1 MTPPDSDALAPFT
14 QARSARGDLQQALH
28 NELVLRH
35 RALADGV
42 AGAYCGPGRDRADL
56 RQVAYIGLIKAV
68 KRFDPEVGTH
78 FPAFA
83 VPTIHGE
90 IKRYLRDHSWMV
102 RPPREVQDLRTTIAK
117 VYPSLLQR
125 LAREPSVSELARELG
140 QNETVVAEALNCHSS
155 LQPDSL
161 DAVLE
166 GGSLA
171 DFHGGVDKRLEQAE
185 SLVMLAEAIR
195 KLETSEKDLLFR
207 RYFHEE
213 AQQVI
218 GERLGM
224 TQMQVSRRLAK
235 ILVKL
240 QHEILG
246 QPGRPAPAGRTGAM
260 RRTAAPRGTEA
271 AQDPAG
277 RTESGPEAASA

>member
-1 MTPPDSDALAPFT
+1 MTPPESDALAHFT
-14 QARSARGDLQQALH
+14 KARRARGDLQQALH
-28 NELVLRH
+28 NELVLQH
-35 RALADGV
+35 RDLADGV
-42 AGAYCGPGRDRADL
+42 AAAYNGPGRDRADL

-68 KRFDPEVGTH
+68 KRFDPAVGRH

-90 IKRYLRDHSWMV
+90 IKRYLRDLSWVV

-117 VYPSLLQR
+117 VYPALTQR
-125 LAREPSVSELARELG
+125 LVREPTLPELARELG
-140 QNETVVAEALNCHSS
+140 HDEKTVSEALNCQSS

-161 DAVLE
+161 DAPFE
-166 GGSLA
+166 GGYLA
-171 DFHGGVDKRLEQAE
+171 DVHGSIDNRLEQAE
-185 SLVMLAEAIR
+185 NLVILAEAIR
-195 KLETSEKDLLFR
+195 TLDDSEKDLLSR

-213 AQQVI
+213 PQHVI

-246 QPGRPAPAGRTGAM
+246 RPVPAKARAGSVAGAGRVKSG
-260 RRTAAPRGTEA
+260 P
-271 AQDPAG
+271 
-277 RTESGPEAASA
+277 GPEAVSA

>member
-1 MTPPDSDALAPFT
+1 MTPPELDSLAHFT
-14 QARSARGDLQQALH
+14 KARSARGDLQQALH
-28 NELVLRH
+28 HELILAH
-35 RALADGV
+35 RDLADSV
-42 AGAYCGPGRDRADL
+42 AGAYSGPGRDRADL

-68 KRFDPEVGTH
+68 QRFDPAVGRH

-90 IKRYLRDHSWMV
+90 IKRYLRDLSWVV

-117 VYPSLLQR
+117 VYPTLTQR
-125 LAREPSVSELARELG
+125 LVREPTVPELASELGVDEK
-140 QNETVVAEALNCHSS
+140 TVSEALNCQSS

-161 DAVLE
+161 DAPFE
-166 GGSLA
+166 GGNLA
-171 DFHGGVDKRLEQAE
+171 EFHGGLDNRLEQAE
-185 SLVMLAEAIR
+185 NLVILAAAIR
-195 KLETSEKDLLFR
+195 TLDDSERDILFR

-213 AQQVI
+213 PQHVI

-224 TQMQVSRRLAK
+224 TQMQVSRRLAR

-246 QPGRPAPAGRTGAM
+246 RPAKSGA
-260 RRTAAPRGTEA
+260 
-271 AQDPAG
+271 
-277 RTESGPEAASA
+277 GPEAVSA

>member
-1 MTPPDSDALAPFT
+1 MTLPESDALDHFT
-14 QARSARGDLQQALH
+14 KARGAHGDLQQALH
-28 NELVLRH
+28 NELILQH
-35 RALADGV
+35 RDLADSV
-42 AGAYCGPGRDRADL
+42 AAAYAGQGRDRADL

-68 KRFDPEVGTH
+68 RRFDPAIGRR

-90 IKRYLRDHSWMV
+90 IKRYLRDLSWMV
-102 RPPREVQDLRTTIAK
+102 RPPREVQDLRTTVAK
-117 VYPSLLQR
+117 VYPSLTQR
-125 LAREPSVSELARELG
+125 LAREPSLPELARELG
-140 QNETVVAEALNCHSS
+140 QTEKIVSEALTCHSS

-161 DAVLE
+161 DAPFQ
-166 GGSLA
+166 GGFLA
-171 DFHGGVDKRLEQAE
+171 DVHGSIDGRLEQAE
-185 SLVMLAEAIR
+185 NLVVLAEAIR
-195 KLETSEKDLLFR
+195 TLDDGEKDLLCR

-213 AQQVI
+213 PQQVI

-246 QPGRPAPAGRTGAM
+246 RPAPAKAAAVARAQAGA
-260 RRTAAPRGTEA
+260 AVG
-271 AQDPAG
+271 AQ
-277 RTESGPEAASA
+277 TASA

>member
-1 MTPPDSDALAPFT
+1 MTPPELDSLAPFT
-14 QARSARGDLQQALH
+14 EARSARGDLQQALH
-28 NELVLRH
+28 NELVLAH
-35 RALADGV
+35 RDLADSV
-42 AGAYCGPGRDRADL
+42 AGAYMGPGRDRADL

-68 KRFDPEVGTH
+68 KRFDPAVGRH

-83 VPTIHGE
+83 IPTIHGE
-90 IKRYLRDHSWMV
+90 IKRYLRDLSWMV

-117 VYPSLLQR
+117 VYPSLTQKLV
-125 LAREPSVSELARELG
+125 REPTMPELASELGVDEK
-140 QNETVVAEALNCHSS
+140 TVSEALNCQSS

-161 DAVLE
+161 DAPLE

-171 DFHGGVDKRLEQAE
+171 EFHGDVDSRLEHAE
-185 SLVMLAEAIR
+185 NLVLLAHAIR
-195 KLETSEKDLLFR
+195 TLDDSERDMLTR

-213 AQQVI
+213 PQHVI

-240 QHEILG
+240 QHEILAR
-246 QPGRPAPAGRTGAM
+246 PGPAG
-260 RRTAAPRGTEA
+260 AAAST
-271 AQDPAG
+271 
-277 RTESGPEAASA
+277 EAASA

>member
-1 MTPPDSDALAPFT
+1 MTPPESDTLIHFAE
-14 QARSARGDLQQALH
+14 ARSACGDLQQALH

-35 RALADGV
+35 RNLADSV
-42 AGAYCGPGRDRADL
+42 AGAYSGPGRDRADL

-68 KRFDPEVGTH
+68 KRFDPAVGHH

-83 VPTIHGE
+83 IPTMHGE
-90 IKRYLRDHSWMV
+90 IKRYLRDQSWMV

-117 VYPSLLQR
+117 VYPSLVQR
-125 LAREPSVSELARELG
+125 LVREPSLPELAQELG
-140 QNETVVAEALNCHSS
+140 QDEKMVAEALNCQSS

-161 DAVLE
+161 DAPFE
-166 GGSLA
+166 GGYLA
-171 DFHGGVDKRLEQAE
+171 DIHGSIDSRLEQAE
-185 SLVMLAEAIR
+185 NLAVLALALR
-195 KLETSEKDLLFR
+195 KLEDSEKDLLFR

-213 AQQVI
+213 PQHVI

-224 TQMQVSRRLAK
+224 TQMQVSRKLAK

-246 QPGRPAPAGRTGAM
+246 SPGAGSAGRAPGSGAGAGP
-260 RRTAAPRGTEA
+260 AA
-271 AQDPAG
+271 
-277 RTESGPEAASA
+277 ESASA